1 MAVTKLWKITT
12 NLNRTIN
19 YAEDHEKTFSG
30 LKNALNYAEN
40 NDKTEQ
46 SFYITGINCDVDSA
60 YEQMIQTKKCY
71 NKQNG
76 ILGYHGYQS
85 FREGEVTPQEAH
97 RIGLELANEMW
108 GDKYEVIVTTHL
120 NTKCL
125 HNHFVVNSVSFVDG
139 KKFNSDRAATAQL
152 RYLNDSICK
161 EHGISF
167 LDEKPSPKSKFDFS
181 YYLNSSYKNN
191 RYYLNTKNDIDYAI
205 KKAKTYNEFIKILE
219 ELNYSVT
226 NRYGKLSVKNNNY
239 KRNIRIERRYGDEY
253 TIENIKSRIIEE
265 KENYSKI
272 IDDGNSYY
280 SNFHKKSKSKSHSIV
295 ALYRY
300 YCFLLKIYPKKF
312 RNYNF
317 TKNMYEDL
325 SRLDNYS
332 QIVKMFDDNKI
343 YTDEDYTKFVNSISG
358 LYDKLYKTKT
368 QLRKQFKQTK
378 NPKEQER
385 IISKIQ
391 ELNDSLDTCKKYFE
405 NFNFISKNESN
416 LKEKVNE
423 YEKNKMDMDKIL
435 GKQI

>member
-12 NLNRTIN
+12 NLSRTIN
-19 YAEDHEKTFSG
+19 YAEDHEKTFSD

-40 NDKTEQ
+40 KDKTEQ
-46 SFYITGINCDVDSA
+46 SFYITGINCDVEFA
-60 YEQMIQTKKCY
+60 YEQMIQTKNCF
-71 NKQNG
+71 NKQKG

-97 RIGLELANEMW
+97 NIGLELANEMW

-139 KKFNSDRAATAQL
+139 KKFNSDRASTAQL

-167 LDEKPSPKSKFDFS
+167 LEEKPSPKSQFDFT

-191 RYYLNTKNDIDYAI
+191 RYFVNTKNDIDYAI
-205 KKAKTYNEFIKILE
+205 KKAKTYSDFIKILE
-219 ELNYSVT
+219 GLNYSVI
-226 NRYGKLSVKNNNY
+226 NRYNKLSIRNNNY

-253 TIENIKSRIIEE
+253 TIENIKTRIVEE

-272 IDDGNSYY
+272 IDDGNFYY
-280 SNFHKKSKSKSHSIV
+280 SNFHKKSKAKSHSVV

-312 RNYNF
+312 KNYNF
-317 TKNMYEDL
+317 TKSMYEDL
-325 SRLDNYS
+325 SKLDNYS
-332 QIVKMFDDNKI
+332 QIIKMFDDNKI
-343 YTDEDYTKFVNSISG
+343 FSDKDYVKFVNATTD
-358 LYDKLYKTKT
+358 LYDELYKTKL
-368 QLRKQFKQTK
+368 QLRKQMKQTK
-378 NPKEQER
+378 NSKEQER
-385 IISKIQ
+385 IINKIQ
-391 ELNDSLDTCKKYFE
+391 EINISIDVCKKNFE
-405 NFNFISKNESN
+405 NFIFISKNELI
-416 LKEKVNE
+416 LKDKVNE

>member
-1 MAVTKLWKITT
+1 M
-12 NLNRTIN
+12 
-19 YAEDHEKTFSG
+19 
-30 LKNALNYAEN
+30 
-40 NDKTEQ
+40 
-46 SFYITGINCDVDSA
+46 
-60 YEQMIQTKKCY
+60 
-71 NKQNG
+71 
-76 ILGYHGYQS
+76 
-85 FREGEVTPQEAH
+85 
-97 RIGLELANEMW
+97 
-108 GDKYEVIVTTHL
+108 
-120 NTKCL
+120 
-125 HNHFVVNSVSFVDG
+125 
-139 KKFNSDRAATAQL
+139 
-152 RYLNDSICK
+152 
-161 EHGISF
+161 
-167 LDEKPSPKSKFDFS
+167 
-181 YYLNSSYKNN
+181 
-191 RYYLNTKNDIDYAI
+191 
-205 KKAKTYNEFIKILE
+205 
-219 ELNYSVT
+219 
-226 NRYGKLSVKNNNY
+226 
-239 KRNIRIERRYGDEY
+239 
-253 TIENIKSRIIEE
+253 
-265 KENYSKI
+265 
-272 IDDGNSYY
+272 
-280 SNFHKKSKSKSHSIV
+280 

-312 RNYNF
+312 KNYNF